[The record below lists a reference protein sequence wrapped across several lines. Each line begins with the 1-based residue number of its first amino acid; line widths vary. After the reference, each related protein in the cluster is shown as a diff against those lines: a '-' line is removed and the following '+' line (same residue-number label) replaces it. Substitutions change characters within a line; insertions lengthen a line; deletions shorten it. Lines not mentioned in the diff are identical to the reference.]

1 MENITDA
8 DLTRLE
14 DAVILGEEYTE
25 KLSIFKAGFIP
36 PENRRF
42 IISAFAV
49 YDACSKRQRDVFT
62 LRLKMYTFQEIG
74 ETLGIGTSTAKKHW
88 YRALK
93 KVSSVLV

>member
-1 MENITDA
+1 MDYLTDA

-14 DAVILGEEYTE
+14 NAILQGEEYAE
-25 KLSIFKAGFIP
+25 KLALFKSAFIP

-42 IISAFAV
+42 ILSAFAV

-62 LRLKMYTFQEIG
+62 LRLKMYTFKEIG
-74 ETLGIGTSTAKKHW
+74 EALGVGTSTAKKHW

>member
-14 DAVILGEEYTE
+14 NAVLQGEEYAA
-25 KLSIFKAGFIP
+25 KLALFKSAFIP

-42 IISAFAV
+42 ILSAFTV
-49 YDACSKRQRDVFT
+49 YDACSKRQREVFI
-62 LRLKMYTFQEIG
+62 LRMKMYTFKEIG
-74 ETLGIGTSTAKKHW
+74 EALGVGTSTAKKHW

-93 KVSSVLV
+93 KVSSILV

>member
-1 MENITDA
+1 MEYLTDA

-14 DAVILGEEYTE
+14 NAILQGEEYAE
-25 KLSIFKAGFIP
+25 KLALFKSAFIP

-42 IISAFAV
+42 IISAFTV

-74 ETLGIGTSTAKKHW
+74 ETLGIGTSTAKIHW
-88 YRALK
+88 YRALQ

>member
-14 DAVILGEEYTE
+14 NAVIQGEEYAA
-25 KLSIFKAGFIP
+25 KLALFKSAFIP

-42 IISAFAV
+42 ILSAFTV
-49 YDACSKRQRDVFT
+49 YDACSKRQRDVFH
-62 LRLKMYTFQEIG
+62 LRLKMYTFREIG
-74 ETLGIGTSTAKKHW
+74 ETLGVGTSTAKKHW

>member
-1 MENITDA
+1 MDYLTDA

-14 DAVILGEEYTE
+14 NAILQGEEYAE
-25 KLSIFKAGFIP
+25 KLALFKSAFIP

-42 IISAFAV
+42 ILSAFAV

-62 LRLKMYTFQEIG
+62 LRLKMYTFREIG
-74 ETLGIGTSTAKKHW
+74 EALGIGTSTAKKHW

>member
-14 DAVILGEEYTE
+14 NAVIQGEEYAE
-25 KLSIFKAGFIP
+25 KLALFKSAFIP

-42 IISAFAV
+42 ILSAFAV

-62 LRLKMYTFQEIG
+62 LRLKMYTFCEIG
-74 ETLGIGTSTAKKHW
+74 EALGIGTSTAKKHW

>member
-1 MENITDA
+1 MEYLTDA

-14 DAVILGEEYTE
+14 NAILQGEEYAE
-25 KLSIFKAGFIP
+25 KLALFKSAFIP

-42 IISAFAV
+42 ILSAFAV
-49 YDACSKRQRDVFT
+49 YDACSNRQRDVFT
-62 LRLKMYTFQEIG
+62 LRLKMYTFKEIG
-74 ETLGIGTSTAKKHW
+74 EALGVGTSTAKKHW

>member
-1 MENITDA
+1 MDYLTDA

-14 DAVILGEEYTE
+14 NAILQGEEYAE
-25 KLSIFKAGFIP
+25 KLALFKSAFIP

-88 YRALK
+88 YRALQ

>member
-14 DAVILGEEYTE
+14 NAVIQGEEYAE
-25 KLSIFKAGFIP
+25 KLALFKSAFIP

-42 IISAFAV
+42 ILSAFTV
-49 YDACSKRQRDVFT
+49 YDACSKRQREVFI
-62 LRLKMYTFQEIG
+62 LRLKMYTFKEIG
-74 ETLGIGTSTAKKHW
+74 EALGVGTSTAKKHW

-93 KVSSVLV
+93 KVSSILV